1 VSVKLPPVEL
11 DRVTMTLVAF
21 TWKESA
27 TEPARMASV
36 VEGEARGIVVV
47 ALYMRGAAYTW
58 SA

>member
-1 VSVKLPPVEL
+1 
-11 DRVTMTLVAF
+11 MTLVAF

-47 ALYMRGAAYTW
+47 ALYMRGAAYTC